1 MRIWFFS
8 LILIVAMGV
17 LFAGLFY
24 VQVGMYEKYSVMSE
38 ENRLKV
44 VPLVAPRGSIF
55 DRNGKVLV
63 EDVLSF
69 DVAIIYYRVEDKD
82 SLTNVLSEVLEVPKS
97 VVSRRIKEAGK
108 IPYSPVSIASN
119 IGMEKV
125 IRLEELEM
133 NHPDILLEISAKR
146 KYLYG
151 DSAAHV
157 VGYVGSINRSEFKRL
172 KHYGYKINDLVGRDG
187 VEKAFDDYLRGT
199 HGGKQIEVDHR
210 GREAT
215 TLGYREPLP
224 GKDVYLTID
233 LELQKTC
240 EKLLEKK
247 KGAIVAM
254 DPSTGAVLAMAS
266 APAYDPG
273 IFINRERASELSKV
287 FGSRNYP
294 LMNRAIAGT
303 YPPGS
308 VFKVITALSGLDSSD
323 ATIKTVF
330 NCQGSLSLGKFRFAC
345 WREKGHADQIL
356 RDAIKH
362 SCNVYFFKLGLLAGV
377 DRISAFAK
385 KCGLGQHTG
394 IDIPGEKAGIVP
406 SSAWKRKK
414 LNERW
419 YKGDTVNYSI
429 GQGYLLCSPLQVA
442 RMMSIFANK
451 GYLVKPYVV
460 EFVDKVRVNAGEK
473 VFLNLSTSDVS
484 EIREGLK
491 AVVNGKRGTGVK
503 AKQSDVIVSGKTGT
517 AQTSRGKKNH
527 GWFAGFAPFDEAKL
541 TVVVFDEHG
550 GKGGYYAAE
559 TAGKVFKKAKELKM
573 L

>member
-1 MRIWFFS
+1 MRIWVFS

-17 LFAGLFY
+17 LLAGLFY

-38 ENRLKV
+38 GNRLKV
-44 VPLVAPRGSIF
+44 VPLMAPRGSIF

-69 DVAIIYYRVEDKD
+69 DVAVIYNRIEDKD
-82 SLTNVLSEVLEVPKS
+82 SLADVLSAVLDLPKS
-97 VVSRRIKEAGK
+97 VVSSRIKKAGK
-108 IPYSPVSIASN
+108 TPYSPISVASN

-125 IRLEELEM
+125 VHLEEMEM

-151 DSAAHV
+151 DSVAHV

-215 TLGYREPLP
+215 TLGYKEPLS

-233 LELQKTC
+233 SELQKTC
-240 EKLLEKK
+240 EKLLENK

-254 DPSTGAVLAMAS
+254 DPSTGAVLALVS

-273 IFINRERASELSKV
+273 IFVDRERSSELTEV
-287 FGSRNYP
+287 FKNKKYP
-294 LMNRAIAGT
+294 LMNRAIAGM

-308 VFKVITALSGLDSSD
+308 IFKVITALSGLDNPD
-323 ATIKTVF
+323 VTRHTVF
-330 NCQGSLSLGKFRFAC
+330 NCPGSFSLGKSRFAC
-345 WREKGHADQIL
+345 WRKQGHGDQVL
-356 RDAIKH
+356 KDALKH
-362 SCNVYFFKLGLLAGV
+362 SCNVYFYKLGLLAGV

-385 KCGLGQHTG
+385 KTGFGKRTG
-394 IDIPGEKAGIVP
+394 IDIPGEKSGTLP
-406 SSAWKRKK
+406 SRAWKRKK
-414 LNERW
+414 LNEKW

-429 GQGYLLCSPLQVA
+429 GQGYLLCSPIQIA
-442 RMMSIFANK
+442 RMMSVFANK

-460 EFVDKVRVNAGEK
+460 EFVDNVRVSMEER
-473 VFLNLSTSDVS
+473 VFLNLSSSDVS
-484 EIREGLK
+484 EIREGLR

-517 AQTSRGKKNH
+517 AQTSRGKKTH
-527 GWFAGFAPFDEAKL
+527 GWFAGFAPFDDAKL
-541 TVVVFDEHG
+541 TVVVFDEYG

-559 TAGKVFKKAKELKM
+559 TAGCVFKKAKELKI

>member
-1 MRIWFFS
+1 
-8 LILIVAMGV
+8 MGV

>member
-1 MRIWFFS
+1 
-8 LILIVAMGV
+8 MGV

-44 VPLVAPRGSIF
+44 VPLMAPRGRIF

-69 DVAIIYYRVEDKD
+69 DVAVIHCRIKDKD
-82 SLTNVLSEVLEVPKS
+82 SLTKVLSEVLDLPGS
-97 VVSRRIKEAGK
+97 VVSSRIKEAGK
-108 IPYSPVSIASN
+108 TPYSPVSVATN

-125 IRLEELEM
+125 VRLEELEM
-133 NHPDILLEISAKR
+133 NHPDLLLEISAKR

-151 DSAAHV
+151 NSAAHV

-233 LELQKTC
+233 SGLQKTC
-240 EKLLEKK
+240 EKLLENK
-247 KGAIVAM
+247 KGAIIAM
-254 DPSTGAVLAMAS
+254 DPSTGAVLAIAS

-273 IFINRERASELSKV
+273 IFIDEGKSSELSKV
-287 FGSRNYP
+287 FKSRNYP
-294 LMNRAIAGT
+294 LINRAIAGT

-308 VFKVITALSGLDSSD
+308 VFKIVTALSGLDNSD
-323 ATIKTVF
+323 AAIQTVF
-330 NCQGSLSLGKFRFAC
+330 NCPGSFSLGKFRFAC
-345 WREKGHADQIL
+345 WRKKGHAEQTL
-356 RDAIKH
+356 KDALKH
-362 SCNVYFFKLGLLAGV
+362 SCNVYFFKLGILAGV
-377 DRISAFAK
+377 DKISAFAK
-385 KCGLGQHTG
+385 KIGFGKRTG
-394 IDIPGEKAGIVP
+394 IDLPGEKAGTLP
-406 SSAWKRKK
+406 SRGWKRKK

-429 GQGYLLCSPLQVA
+429 GQGYLLCSPIQVA
-442 RMMSIFANK
+442 RMMSVFANK
-451 GYLVKPYVV
+451 GYLVTPFVT
-460 EFVDKVRVNAGEK
+460 EFVDNVRVSTEEK
-473 VFLNLSTSDVS
+473 VFLNLSSSDVS
-484 EIREGLK
+484 EIREGLR

-503 AKQSDVIVSGKTGT
+503 AKLSDTIVSGKTGT
-517 AQTSRGKKNH
+517 AQTSGGKKNH

-541 TVVVFDEHG
+541 TVVVFDEYG

-559 TAGKVFKKAKELKM
+559 TAGRVFKKAKELE
-573 L
+573 LL